1 MLSYVK
7 FDCKLN
13 LKTQLTYIFPLPLL
27 NRSFENLDRLVKK
40 IKLKYQG
47 SPVENPKQLVAHNV
61 KKGKRLLFHEDNRE
75 QPFDE
80 ISQKKMVATTG
91 GEDLPDRDLT
101 DNEWCMQYI
110 DSKKKVVLYTAKKKG
125 DGQLDKEKP
134 FMYGRILRPHYED
147 HDDSLNLIVMVDFLE
162 GSP

>member
-27 NRSFENLDRLVKK
+27 NRSFENLSDRPVKK

-61 KKGKRLLFHEDNRE
+61 KKGKRLFFHEDNRE
-75 QPFDE
+75 QLSDE
-80 ISQKKMVATTG
+80 DSQKKMATTIG
-91 GEDLPDRDLT
+91 GEDLPDYDLT
-101 DNEWCMQYI
+101 ANGWCM
-110 DSKKKVVLYTAKKKG
+110 
-125 DGQLDKEKP
+125 
-134 FMYGRILRPHYED
+134 
-147 HDDSLNLIVMVDFLE
+147 
-162 GSP
+162 